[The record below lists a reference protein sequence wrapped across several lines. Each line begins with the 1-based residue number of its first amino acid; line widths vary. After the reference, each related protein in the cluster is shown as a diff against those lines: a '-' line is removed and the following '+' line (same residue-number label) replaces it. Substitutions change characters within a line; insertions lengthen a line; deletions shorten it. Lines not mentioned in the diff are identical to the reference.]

1 MYCETLERI
10 GKCFQI
16 PGRLQTFKEVHS
28 GNINSTYKVNF
39 STELITEQS
48 YIIQKINT
56 DVFQSPPDLMYN
68 IEMVTKHLRQKLKTI
83 EYHKTLN
90 GTSFYFDGK
99 HYWRAYDFIPGATYD
114 CCRDLE
120 LIHNAGNAYG
130 DLSRTMAEIDPFQ
143 LRVILPDFHNI
154 KKRYEML
161 RFSFEK
167 DSYGRS
173 SVSKDEYDYLLSVMD
188 TACAIMQRP
197 GPLRVVH
204 NDTKISNII
213 FDGKKPIAVIDFD
226 NVMPGYVWQD
236 FGDAVRSMA
245 NSAKE
250 DEENLLNVHFDFD
263 AFCAFAS
270 GFLEKATGML
280 TISEIDVLA
289 VSCFSITCELA
300 VRFLTD
306 FLNGDV
312 YFKTTRERHNL
323 IRCRSQIALATDMWR
338 NIRQMEAVIHNL
350 VNSFGGDNIAAKS
363 AVCGGCNQRADA

>member
-1 MYCETLERI
+1 
-10 GKCFQI
+10 
-16 PGRLQTFKEVHS
+16 
-28 GNINSTYKVNF
+28 
-39 STELITEQS
+39 
-48 YIIQKINT
+48 
-56 DVFQSPPDLMYN
+56 
-68 IEMVTKHLRQKLKTI
+68 
-83 EYHKTLN
+83 
-90 GTSFYFDGK
+90 
-99 HYWRAYDFIPGATYD
+99 
-114 CCRDLE
+114 
-120 LIHNAGNAYG
+120 
-130 DLSRTMAEIDPFQ
+130 
-143 LRVILPDFHNI
+143 
-154 KKRYEML
+154 
-161 RFSFEK
+161 
-167 DSYGRS
+167 
-173 SVSKDEYDYLLSVMD
+173 
-188 TACAIMQRP
+188 
-197 GPLRVVH
+197 
-204 NDTKISNII
+204 
-213 FDGKKPIAVIDFD
+213 
-226 NVMPGYVWQD
+226 
-236 FGDAVRSMA
+236 MA

-270 GFLEKATGML
+270 GFLENATGML